1 MQSVSFDSSFEIC
14 TVDDDEYSS
23 FGEHKQGQ
31 PASVR
36 DHLFWESRL
45 YHKSYFNREKD
56 NNKFKYYDSSN
67 IFIFLLF
74 NWVGKWCRFVSLDYV
89 KPYKLHPLPVKDQI
103 LYWQPIFSKR
113 VSDGIVRLESKK
125 SKKKKKNSRPYK
137 SILLRALFLTFFKR
151 TFFGLFGIMA
161 INVFSMSIAI
171 VVNIYLRKLIK
182 EKFDFT
188 KCSLFVLAITS
199 MQFIDGFC
207 FDHLLFY
214 MYRLV
219 HIVHYCVSITVF
231 QHGLCYRRSFFNN
244 VKGANVLNVCN
255 SVLHSCS
262 PDSKCSENPLYCPA
276 RRFQNSDI
284 TPRMFSYEFIDSYY
298 ISLFFDSLI
307 SIIQFLTNCIYGFLL
322 IKFYISL
329 RIFLLSMAVVVF
341 ISSTLILEVINTIIL
356 KYIYSF
362 KDYRITQC
370 RDIICS
376 FFIIVKMSMESI
388 AHNIITE
395 TRNAEL
401 SLIVLRL
408 FLSFANKIFF
418 TLSVAMMFLFI
429 LNDFVDDL
437 KKTND
442 MSEINAVGILTM
454 LYILLKIIFSISLF
468 PYGVK
473 QMFTSIISLSRI
485 GEFIVNCSPNFYIC
499 DNKFTGSTEMSTDLV
514 NSAGELDKDVVVLY
528 KNASFTWV
536 HNRKDLE
543 SLKFQPYLK
552 NINFQLKRGEIAIIT
567 GPQGCGKSNFIKS
580 VLGEMTLIEGSMAV
594 VPLHTSMPIFY
605 ASQDIWLQQGT
616 IRSNITF
623 GHKFDEVLYN
633 DVLKAV
639 ELETDISS
647 WDKGD
652 LRVVSNYAYC
662 LSGGQRVR
670 MEMARAI
677 YAYLVFSK
685 VNKQYSRNQCTFLMC
700 LDSPFHGLDP
710 YVSRTVFNNLFNL
723 RNGLL
728 VKDDLSVIMS
738 SSLLEIDKCI
748 RTSGLKAF
756 PNIPIYNIYNLTMTL
771 YHDLMSYAEIVNDSF
786 DKSASNITKT
796 TKSPIDSESDPT
808 LFSFRHLIEK
818 ACEENYDSGNRHNL
832 TITSYNRTEST
843 INSTSTTGFKPYMI
857 YFSAAGAFFVFF
869 LTLTLAATIM
879 DNIKFIFASEL
890 ADYIRERVEFK
901 GSPYEMMNRFVD
913 IQTHS
918 DKSLKAISLF
928 TICVIVVCFA
938 GNIFLVIS
946 CVKSSRKIHEYCI
959 NSIFTNSSSVVKIK
973 RKISQLITYLSS
985 DIFQI
990 DESIGYAMS
999 TALVS
1004 LVESF
1009 IHVLTLCY
1017 LIPLST
1023 PVIVFV
1029 VFVIIRFIFIRYVNA
1044 SKNLQLSSLEST
1056 AHINSVCE
1064 NAISGSE
1071 AHRCF
1076 KKEWKFMDDIIEHTD
1091 YYMRCLFLNKSVLTR
1106 SSIISKGLFSL
1117 INLVLLIPLIRFRF
1131 FEVKLQ
1137 VGIYGLAI
1145 SISMIV
1151 SYAFT
1156 NFMMSFGRLE
1166 VLMCSMKRF
1175 ESFVPLNTKCRFEKK
1190 RNLRKE
1196 DFIIKYSKDS
1206 VDMKLNNEFKFSIFK
1221 RRIKEYKRNKS
1232 CCPSLDI
1239 ILHPPK
1245 IVVLDISKF
1254 LPINHSGLE
1263 IRKLFVD
1270 ASEPNSRIPNHILK
1284 DINASASAS
1293 DIIGIIGRTGSGKTT
1308 LLSVIQ
1314 NSASNRTGQV
1324 LLDGVDLK
1332 DIPKHVLGQIIGVLP
1347 QLPFVFKGWT
1357 IRRFLDPRKLFSDD
1371 EINEALDNCGLLEFV
1386 NRLPGNL
1393 KLDTVIIKESFNLT
1407 KTSVKNKEQVVSKK
1421 RPSTYRRSLTAND
1434 LKNYYAD
1441 SGMILSSSQ
1450 LRTLSFARLV
1460 LYKKFYRIILVD
1472 EPPSE
1477 NCSENDGQEESLDK
1491 EIGIP
1496 IYELLK
1502 DHFCHCTTFVTAHD
1516 ANALVLCTSVWVMH
1530 NGFLIRICDREDISL
1545 NESISN
1551 IIEES
1556 VRRKSLNK

>member
-23 FGEHKQGQ
+23 IEGEKQGRPSSARGQ
-31 PASVR
+31 
-36 DHLFWESRL
+36 LFWESRL
-45 YHKSYFNREKD
+45 YHKSYFTRETD

-74 NWVGKWCRFVSLDYV
+74 QWVRKWCRFVSLDYV

-113 VSDGIVRLESKK
+113 VSDGIVRLETRK
-125 SKKKKKNSRPYK
+125 SKKKGTKSKPYT

-151 TFFGLFGIMA
+151 TFFGLFGIVA
-161 INVFSMSIAI
+161 VNVFSMSIAI
-171 VVNIYLRKLIK
+171 VVNIYLKRLHEK
-182 EKFDFT
+182 KFDFT
-188 KCSLFVLAITS
+188 KCALFVLAITS
-199 MQFIDGFC
+199 MQFVDGFC

-231 QHGLCYRRSFFNN
+231 QHGLCYRRKFFNN
-244 VKGANVLNVCN
+244 VKGSNVLNVCN

-262 PDSKCSENPLYCPA
+262 PESKCSENPLYCPA

-284 TPRMFSYEFIDSYY
+284 TPRMFSFEFIDSYY

-307 SIIQFLTNCIYGFLL
+307 SVIQFLTNCIYGFLL

-329 RIFLLSMAVVVF
+329 RIFLLTMAVVLF
-341 ISSTLILEVINTIIL
+341 IASTLLLEVINTFIL
-356 KYIYSF
+356 NYIYSF

-408 FLSFANKIFF
+408 LLSFANKIFF
-418 TLSVAMMFLFI
+418 TLSVSMMFLFI

-442 MSEINAVGILTM
+442 ITKIKCVDLLTM

-473 QMFTSIISLSRI
+473 QMFTSIVSLKRI
-485 GEFIVNCSPNFYIC
+485 GEFIVNCSPNFYIS
-499 DNKFTGSTEMSTDLV
+499 DNKFTGSTEMANDVV
-514 NSAGELDKDVVVLY
+514 NSTGQLDKDVVVLY

-536 HNRKDLE
+536 NSRKDLQN
-543 SLKFQPYLK
+543 LKFQPYLK

-567 GPQGCGKSNFIKS
+567 GPQGCGKSNFIRS
-580 VLGEMTLIEGSMAV
+580 VLGEMTLIDGSMAV
-594 VPLHTSMPIFY
+594 VPLHTSMPIFF
-605 ASQDIWLQQGT
+605 ASQEIWLQQGT

-623 GHKFDEVLYN
+623 GHRFDEVLYKS
-633 DVLKAV
+633 VLKAV

-647 WDKGD
+647 WDRGD
-652 LRVVSNYAYC
+652 LRVVSNYAFC

-670 MEMARAI
+670 IEMARAI

-685 VNKQYSRNQCTFLMC
+685 VNKEYTRNQCSFLMC

-710 YVSRTVFNNLFNL
+710 YVSRTVFNNLLNL
-723 RNGLL
+723 KSGLL
-728 VKDDLSVIMS
+728 VKDDLSLIIT
-738 SSLLEIDKCI
+738 SSLLEIEKCI
-748 RTSGLKAF
+748 KTSELNKF
-756 PNIPIYNIYNLTMTL
+756 PKIPIYHIYNMTMTL
-771 YHDLMSYAEIVNDSF
+771 YHDLKDYSEMVKDEFGSSSSHLDATPRTPADY
-786 DKSASNITKT
+786 
-796 TKSPIDSESDPT
+796 ESDST
-808 LFSFRHLIEK
+808 LFSFTHLIEK
-818 ACEENYDSGNRHNL
+818 ASADINESEIRHNL
-832 TITSYNRTEST
+832 TINNYNRTEST
-843 INSTSTTGFKPYMI
+843 ICSTSNSGFKPYGI
-857 YFSAAGAFFVFF
+857 YFSAAGAFFIFF
-869 LTLTLAATIM
+869 LSLTFAATIM
-879 DNIKFIFASEL
+879 DNLKFIFASEL

-901 GSPYEMMNRFVD
+901 GTPHEMMNRFAD
-913 IQTHS
+913 IQSHS

-928 TICVIVVCFA
+928 TVCVIGVCSA
-938 GNIFLVIS
+938 GTIFLVIS

-959 NSIFTNSSSVVKIK
+959 NSIFTNSSAVVKIK

-1004 LVESF
+1004 LVESL

-1017 LIPLST
+1017 LIPFST
-1023 PVIVFV
+1023 PVIVVV
-1029 VFVIIRFIFIRYVNA
+1029 VFVIIKFVFIRYVNA

-1106 SSIISKGLFSL
+1106 SSIIAKGLFSL
-1117 INLVLLIPLIRFRF
+1117 INLVLLIPLIRFKF
-1131 FEVKLQ
+1131 HEVKIQ

-1145 SISMIV
+1145 SLSMIV

-1156 NFMMSFGRLE
+1156 NFMVSFGRLE

-1190 RNLRKE
+1190 RNVRKE
-1196 DFIIKYSKDS
+1196 DFIVNYSKDS
-1206 VDMKLNNEFKFSIFK
+1206 LNSMITNEFKYYLYK
-1221 RRIKEYKRNKS
+1221 RRVNEYKKKNS
-1232 CCPSLDI
+1232 CFSLNTVLNPPKLVILDI
-1239 ILHPPK
+1239 AT
-1245 IVVLDISKF
+1245 V
-1254 LPINHSGLE
+1254 LPITHTGLE
-1263 IRKLFVD
+1263 IKKMYVD
-1270 ASEPNSRIPNHILK
+1270 ASESNSRVPNHILK

-1314 NSASNRTGQV
+1314 NTVGNRTGQV
-1324 LLDGVDLK
+1324 LLDGKDLN
-1332 DIPKHVLGQIIGVLP
+1332 DIPRHILGQIIGVLP

-1357 IRRFLDPRKLFSDD
+1357 IRRFLDPRKLFTDD
-1371 EINEALDNCGLLEFV
+1371 EINQALDSCGLLEFV

-1393 KLDTVIIKESFNLT
+1393 KLDTVIIKESFTIT
-1407 KTSVKNKEQVVSKK
+1407 KRTVINKEPEVAKK
-1421 RPSTYRRSLTAND
+1421 RASAYRRSLTVHD

-1441 SGMILSSSQ
+1441 SDMILSSSQ

-1477 NCSENDGQEESLDK
+1477 NCSDSDGQEQSLDK

-1530 NGFLIRICDREDISL
+1530 NGYLIRICDREDISL